1 MNRTQPLLLHQT
13 DMNTTNRNPNW
24 DPRDGVAAVRTLI
37 EEEFPSLRNLQPHV
51 LELALNEAAALA
63 WQTGFP
69 CLFFPLLAM
78 EKASAV
84 AAWHLRQQF
93 IRRTEPNLSL
103 ED

>member
-1 MNRTQPLLLHQT
+1 MR
-13 DMNTTNRNPNW
+13 
-24 DPRDGVAAVRTLI
+24 ALI

-69 CLFFPLLAM
+69 YLFFPLLAM

-84 AAWHLRQQF
+84 AAWHLRQRF
-93 IRRTEPNLSL
+93 IRRTEPILSL
-103 ED
+103 AA

>member
-1 MNRTQPLLLHQT
+1 
-13 DMNTTNRNPNW
+13 MNTTNHHSHW
-24 DPRDGVAAVRTLI
+24 DPREGFAAVRTLI

-69 CLFFPLLAM
+69 YLFFPVLAM
-78 EKASAV
+78 EKACAV

-93 IRRTEPNLSL
+93 IRRTEPILSL
-103 ED
+103 AA

>member
-1 MNRTQPLLLHQT
+1 MNRIQPLLPDQT
-13 DMNTTNRNPNW
+13 DMNATNRHSNW

-69 CLFFPLLAM
+69 DLFFPLLAM
-78 EKASAV
+78 EKVCAV
-84 AAWHLRQQF
+84 AAWHLRQQLV
-93 IRRTEPNLSL
+93 RRTEPSLSL
-103 ED
+103 SA